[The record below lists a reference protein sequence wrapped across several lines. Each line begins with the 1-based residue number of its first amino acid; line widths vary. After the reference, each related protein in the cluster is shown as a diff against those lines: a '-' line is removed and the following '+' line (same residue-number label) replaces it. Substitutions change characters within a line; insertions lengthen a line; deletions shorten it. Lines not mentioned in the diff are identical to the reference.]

1 MRRFKIAVGKAT
13 ELFMQMTF
21 RWFGN
26 QLDTV
31 SLEQIKQI
39 PNVAGIV
46 PALHDLPAGEA
57 WSKERVQAM
66 YDEITA
72 AGFSMECIES
82 VNVHEDIK
90 LGLPSRDAL
99 IENYKISIRNLA
111 EVGVKCIC
119 YNFMPVFD
127 WTRTDLYMP
136 LPDGS
141 TCLSYDGKQVEGKSP
156 EDMFK
161 EIDDNSNGYAM
172 PGWET
177 ERMGEIKELF
187 EKYKGVTADDL
198 WSNLEYFLNAIMP
211 VCEECDVKMAIHP
224 DDPPWGIFGL
234 PRIITGKAALKKLLT
249 AVPSKYNGITLCTGS
264 PPSLGASPDNDLV
277 DIINDPLI
285 GSRIYFAHLRNVCI
299 NDRWFNE
306 TAHESNTGSLD
317 MYEIVKALQNA
328 GFNGYIRPDHGR
340 MIWGEVARPGYGLY
354 DRALGVSY
362 LNGLWEAVEKSR
374 REK

>member
-1 MRRFKIAVGKAT
+1 
-13 ELFMQMTF
+13 MQMTF
-21 RWFGN
+21 RWFGDK
-26 QLDTV
+26 LDTV
-31 SLEQIKQI
+31 SLAQIKQI
-39 PNVAGIV
+39 PNVTGIV

-57 WSKERVQAM
+57 WSKERVLAM
-66 YDEITA
+66 HDEITA
-72 AGFSMECIES
+72 AGFTMECIES

-99 IENYKISIRNLA
+99 IENYKTSIRNLA

-156 EDMFK
+156 EDMFR

-198 WSNLEYFLNAIMP
+198 WENLEYFLNAIMP

-234 PRIITGKAALKKLLT
+234 PRIITGKKALKKLLT
-249 AVPSKYNGITLCTGS
+249 VVPSKYNGITLCTGS
-264 PPSLGASPDNDLV
+264 LGASPDNDIV

-285 GSRIYFAHLRNVCI
+285 GSRIYFAHLRNVSV

-306 TAHESNTGSLD
+306 TAHESNMGSLD
-317 MYEIVKALQNA
+317 MYEIVNALQNA
-328 GFNGYIRPDHGR
+328 GFDGYIRPDHGR

-354 DRALGVSY
+354 DRALGATY

-374 REK
+374 RKK